1 MKELMAPVI
10 PMRMI
15 KHLLL
20 VSLLS
25 TCLIDQSRAQFGFGA
40 PTKAPETAVAN
51 VTSIRPG
58 EPFFAGFRLDIAP
71 GWHTYWRNAGS
82 EIGIPTSIE
91 WDLPEGFVAGE
102 LLFPTPHFKSA
113 QDLPSH
119 LFSGTVYHVAQITPP
134 DDLEPG
140 TEVVLKGT
148 VSLLVCD
155 ELSCEPPGDRKI
167 SLPLPVKA
175 EEPSPSDEAE
185 AIDQMLDDSP
195 LRLPAWPTT
204 ASLVGEN
211 VVIEATVPDGVE
223 VPESGLY
230 FFPNERNLVVD
241 GKEAQAF
248 AVDGNTLKIT
258 IPKEGDGF
266 RGAIAGR
273 LVADGGFGGETA
285 KSILIAAGGTGG
297 AAGQADATLTQGETV
312 SNGDQPAS
320 GAPKSLS
327 IEELTEQDEEEIRA
341 AIKEIASWIEAEKR
355 PVLLMVLFAFLGGII
370 LNLMPC
376 VFPVLG
382 VKIMGFVNQA
392 GEDKA
397 KIRRHGLVFAAGV
410 IVSLW
415 ALVAALLVLKHTGE
429 KVGWGFQ
436 LQNPTFL
443 ALMILVLFAF
453 ALNLCGLFEFG
464 TSLTAAG
471 SGLQQK
477 HGYSGSFFSG
487 ILAVLVATPCTGPFM
502 GPAIGFA
509 ITGSDVQT
517 IAIFTAL
524 GLGLAL
530 PYVILSY
537 FPFLIQKLPK
547 PGPWMETF
555 KQFMAFPLFATVI
568 WLVGV
573 FGKITGL
580 GAVSYLLFGLMIL
593 AFGLWIFGRFGSPF
607 KPKKTKLIGRVASL
621 GALGIAAWFT
631 FQAISLKHEAKDFGA
646 SSEKYGIAWQEFD
659 PRKIVQERK
668 KGRTVFID
676 FTADW

>member
-1 MKELMAPVI
+1 
-10 PMRMI
+10 
-15 KHLLL
+15 
-20 VSLLS
+20 
-25 TCLIDQSRAQFGFGA
+25 
-40 PTKAPETAVAN
+40 
-51 VTSIRPG
+51 
-58 EPFFAGFRLDIAP
+58 
-71 GWHTYWRNAGS
+71 
-82 EIGIPTSIE
+82 
-91 WDLPEGFVAGE
+91 E
-102 LLFPTPHFKSA
+102 LLFPTPHFESF
-113 QDLPSH
+113 QDVPSH
-119 LFSGTVYHVAQITPP
+119 VFSGTVYHVAQITPP
-134 DDLEPG
+134 ADLEPG
-140 TEVVLKGT
+140 TEVTLKGT

-155 ELSCEPPGDRKI
+155 EVSCEPPSDRQI
-167 SLPLPVKA
+167 NLTLPVVA
-175 EEPSPSDEAE
+175 EKPAPSSEADG
-185 AIDQMLDDSP
+185 IDAMLEDSP
-195 LRLPAWPTT
+195 FRLPRWQ
-204 ASLVGEN
+204 ASAALIGDN
-211 VVIEATVPDGVE
+211 VVIEAEIPAGVGVPQT
-223 VPESGLY
+223 GLY
-230 FFPNERNLVVD
+230 FFPNQLGQVAE
-241 GKEAQAF
+241 GKEVQQF
-248 AVDGNTLKIT
+248 AIENDRLKIT
-258 IPKEGDGF
+258 IPKKGDTFSGE
-266 RGAIAGR
+266 IAGR
-273 LVADGGFGGETA
+273 LVADSGFSGLEA
-285 KSILIAAGGTGG
+285 ESVIIATSDAGG
-297 AAGQADATLTQGETV
+297 AT
-312 SNGDQPAS
+312 
-320 GAPKSLS
+320 GAPPEAQAEATAAIGEAGAEVTTKALS
-327 IEELTEQDEEEIRA
+327 IEDLSEKDEKEIRE
-341 AIKEIASWIEAEKR
+341 AIKEMASWIEAEKR
-355 PVLLMVLFAFLGGII
+355 PVLLMILFAFLGGII

-415 ALVAALLVLKHTGE
+415 ALVAALLILKHTGE

-453 ALNLCGLFEFG
+453 ALNLSGLFEFG
-464 TSLTAAG
+464 TSLTSAG

-509 ITGSDVQT
+509 ITGSDLQT

-537 FPFLIQKLPK
+537 FPYLIQKLPK

-580 GAVSYLLFGLMIL
+580 GAISYLLFGLMLL

-607 KPKKTKLIGRVASL
+607 KPKRTRMIGRVATVA
-621 GALGIAAWFT
+621 ALCVAGWFT
-631 FQAISLKHEAKDFGA
+631 IQAISLKHEEKDFGA
-646 SSEKYGIAWQEFD
+646 GSEKFGIAWQEFD